1 MENKF
6 EKNKQDIINLFK
18 SYDFIK
24 EAWLFGS
31 YAYGHPNEESDLDLC
46 VVVQDS
52 YDTGENFEKV
62 NFALFSLLIN
72 RQTAHDL
79 IMLDE
84 TTKRQ
89 EKDNPKYVYFPIFT
103 QGIRL
108 L

>member
-6 EKNKQDIINLFK
+6 EKNKLDIIKIFK
-18 SYDFIK
+18 SFDFIK

-46 VVVQDS
+46 VVVIDG
-52 YDTGENFEKV
+52 YNTGENFEKI

-72 RQTAHDL
+72 RQTTHDL

-84 TTKRQ
+84 TTKQ
-89 EKDNPKYVYFPIFT
+89 EEKDNPKYVYFPIFNY
-103 QGIRL
+103 GKRL